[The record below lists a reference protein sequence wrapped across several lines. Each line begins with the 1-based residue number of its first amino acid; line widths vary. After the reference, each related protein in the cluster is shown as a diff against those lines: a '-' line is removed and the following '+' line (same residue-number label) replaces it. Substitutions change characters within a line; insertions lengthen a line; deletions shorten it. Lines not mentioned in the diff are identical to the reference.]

1 MHEGSELGGRE
12 EREGEEK
19 RVRRGSTSVTGEGS
33 PRLALNDGKC
43 SMSDRVGLNEQRGD
57 DNQRHGLKA
66 MGASH
71 PMSSLLVSKLS
82 LLSPSYPESYGRIP
96 SHEQPSCPQAIPLVS
111 KLSSRS
117 SDLWHTHD
125 QFSMTIT
132 SSQ

>member
-1 MHEGSELGGRE
+1 MHGGSELGGRE
-12 EREGEEK
+12 EREGEEQ
-19 RVRRGSTSVTGEGS
+19 RVRRGSTSVTGDGS
-33 PRLALNDGKC
+33 PRLALNDRKC
-43 SMSDRVGLNEQRGD
+43 SMSDRGGLNEQRGD

-71 PMSSLLVSKLS
+71 SMSSL
-82 LLSPSYPESYGRIP
+82 
-96 SHEQPSCPQAIPLVS
+96 LVS